1 MLWGKGERVG
11 RTAAQR
17 GRFVKLRNGFG
28 TPGRKEM
35 CPALPPLAG
44 FGYPPLTPV
53 YEQEEE
59 VRMQRRSPAAPDGV

>member
-1 MLWGKGERVG
+1 MG

-28 TPGRKEM
+28 TRGRKEI
-35 CPALPPLAG
+35 CPPPLAG
-44 FGYPPLTPV
+44 FGFPA